1 MNILDKMVYST
12 QKVKIYYTDCDYD
25 QLNYPSTWVWNKTFY
40 EQGDLTTSCF
50 WASLSFSVNSSKALL
65 VAASDLGKQTNNN
78 KKQILSQLFEKI
90 HIIHDTYNITIC
102 YYIILC
108 CSGSQRL
115 ANIWNTWRTCY
126 TESVR
131 RSALE
136 PKKAFLQIPRWCWY
150 CLSGDY
156 ILRNNA
162 ILHHHLHLKKKKKTV
177 ILNLN

>member
-78 KKQILSQLFEKI
+78 NNKNFKSAIWENI
-90 HIIHDTYNITIC
+90 HNSWYLQYHNMLLHNALLQWVSEVSTHMKHLEDVLHRLCQEIC
-102 YYIILC
+102 I
-108 CSGSQRL
+108 GSQ
-115 ANIWNTWRTCY
+115 
-126 TESVR
+126 EG
-131 RSALE
+131 
-136 PKKAFLQIPRWCWY
+136 IPTD
-150 CLSGDY
+150 S
-156 ILRNNA
+156 
-162 ILHHHLHLKKKKKTV
+162 
-177 ILNLN
+177 